1 MGGVRPHCR
10 AASSSFLAPTR
21 GGVPVRSVNFAGIVV
36 LSALSLV
43 FAVGILYGE
52 ATDRWFL
59 GGGLVGALLVAYS
72 IIVLLLRKLG
82 LVGPRK
88 AER

>member
-1 MGGVRPHCR
+1 MRVHRLTAGLRVQVPW
-10 AASSSFLAPTR
+10 PTR
-21 GGVPVRSVNFAGIVV
+21 GGVRVRSVYVTAIGV
-36 LSALSLV
+36 LSALALV
-43 FAVGILYGE
+43 FAAGILYGE

-59 GGGLVGALLVAYS
+59 GGGMIGALLVAYS